1 MKRKYTPELYLN
13 SYELMKKNKK
23 VYVHLGKI
31 IMILAKMIVHFS
43 TRFSVQFSLVRLFT
57 FDISLVLILFSFFH
71 SWVNR
76 YRLFRCFRLF
86 RQVRQR
92 GQ

>member
-1 MKRKYTPELYLN
+1 M
-13 SYELMKKNKK
+13 NKEEK
-23 VYVHLGKI
+23 FYVHLGKI
-31 IMILAKMIVHFS
+31 NIVLAKMIVHFS
-43 TRFSVQFSLVRLFT
+43 IRFSVQFSIVRLFT
-57 FDISLVLILFSFFH
+57 FDISLVLILFSFIQ
-71 SWVNR
+71 SRVNR